1 MIERV
6 TKENLD
12 QYEAFI
18 KKHPKGLFQHSS
30 KWAKVKSA
38 WKWEAVM
45 LRDEDGNI
53 KGSAD
58 VLIRTVPVIK
68 ASLLYCCR
76 GFVQRNTTATVLK
89 STRRSP
95 WRTRP
100 TSSIC

>member
-38 WKWEAVM
+38 
-45 LRDEDGNI
+45 
-53 KGSAD
+53 
-58 VLIRTVPVIK
+58 
-68 ASLLYCCR
+68 
-76 GFVQRNTTATVLK
+76 
-89 STRRSP
+89 
-95 WRTRP
+95 
-100 TSSIC
+100 

>member
-45 LRDEDGNI
+45 LRD
-53 KGSAD
+53 
-58 VLIRTVPVIK
+58 
-68 ASLLYCCR
+68 
-76 GFVQRNTTATVLK
+76 ATL
-89 STRRSP
+89 RAAP
-95 WRTRP
+95 M
-100 TSSIC
+100 C

>member
-38 WKWEAVM
+38 WTVSYRHLTLPTI
-45 LRDEDGNI
+45 LR
-53 KGSAD
+53 
-58 VLIRTVPVIK
+58 V
-68 ASLLYCCR
+68 
-76 GFVQRNTTATVLK
+76 
-89 STRRSP
+89 
-95 WRTRP
+95 
-100 TSSIC
+100 